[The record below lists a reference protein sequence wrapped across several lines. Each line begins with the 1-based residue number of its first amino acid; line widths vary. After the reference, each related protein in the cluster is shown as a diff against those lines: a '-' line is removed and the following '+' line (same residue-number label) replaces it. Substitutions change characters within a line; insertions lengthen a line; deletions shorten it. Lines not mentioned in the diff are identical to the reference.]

1 MKTIEKTLPSHIEEA
16 VQSRVEDD
24 FRKKAA
30 SGFLKML
37 FDLSDRQV
45 GIAQEEK
52 EGKVKLVGW
61 GTYTFPKEVKSIEA
75 FKEWIERNLMSKPNI
90 DWLLKNIVLEGQ
102 HGKTLNDL
110 KASTKQSPE
119 DVGNNQ
125 WLYPMFDKLRSL
137 GEKDEGNDTMS
148 VQQLTVLARIA
159 RAGTNGVTTRDICE
173 SMDTTLSS
181 IQRQLGRLGEGYEF
195 KTLVHNENQD
205 VLVRKRGGLNLI
217 EEFEDPYNRKLKRW
231 VLSDK
236 GVKFFKQLNS
246 VVLKPDVKANDEVK
260 VSNWTEV
267 EFTPTSKV
275 KKGKHA

>member
-246 VVLKPDVKANDEVK
+246 VVLKPDVKADVKTWSEVK
-260 VSNWTEV
+260 
-267 EFTPTSKV
+267 FTPSNKSAIKE
-275 KKGKHA
+275 KKSHA